1 MDVSGEQQ
9 IDVDHNVF
17 KQRLRLDGTPFPEL
31 PEKEELGAEVKNV
44 RLAANHIRRTLTQIF
59 VTCDTNFPTCKNSK
73 IYTSNNHLVLLVK
86 TLSILGYDRSTSC
99 EIGSKQM

>member
-44 RLAANHIRRTLTQIF
+44 RLATIFGAHYCRDSLHVTQTFLLSKYHKYIKIIF
-59 VTCDTNFPTCKNSK
+59 
-73 IYTSNNHLVLLVK
+73 I
-86 TLSILGYDRSTSC
+86 
-99 EIGSKQM
+99 

>member
-31 PEKEELGAEVKNV
+31 PEKEDFGAAVKNV
-44 RLAANHIRRTLTQIF
+44 RLAIIQGSHLDWKNGKALSSHGKVRENRT
-59 VTCDTNFPTCKNSK
+59 K
-73 IYTSNNHLVLLVK
+73 Y
-86 TLSILGYDRSTSC
+86 
-99 EIGSKQM
+99 

>member
-44 RLAANHIRRTLTQIF
+44 RLATIF
-59 VTCDTNFPTCKNSK
+59 GA
-73 IYTSNNHLVLLVK
+73 H
-86 TLSILGYDRSTSC
+86 
-99 EIGSKQM
+99 

>member
-44 RLAANHIRRTLTQIF
+44 RLSVISG
-59 VTCDTNFPTCKNSK
+59 V
-73 IYTSNNHLVLLVK
+73 Y
-86 TLSILGYDRSTSC
+86 
-99 EIGSKQM
+99 